1 MRSRLILFVVAI
13 ACEFAP
19 RASVAQLTLDSA
31 VANAMANNPRL
42 QAARQR
48 IEATS
53 GQLIQARL
61 WSNPELEFSSEEF
74 PPRGGGFS
82 AAQNLLG
89 VSQTVPFPGKK
100 SLDARI
106 GRRGVTAAEHEY
118 RTQEIELVREVKK
131 AFSLT
136 LSAEKKSDVLAEIVE
151 LAQSLAQATRK
162 RVEAGDASDQERLRA
177 EIELERASTEQSAIL
192 RDLSE
197 AQSQLA
203 TLMGQPRVRVGRLV
217 GELADTSWV
226 PDLAQTREQ
235 MLERHPIVQAMRAQR
250 DRAELELRRARLEP
264 LPDMTF
270 GFAGGRDNGEHRD
283 LLAFRLSLPFPL
295 IDRSQGTKREA
306 RALAQVAQFD
316 LSGIEQQLIQ
326 ELDVVAA
333 RLSAA
338 SDQVEAYRDRIL
350 PKAEDAFNLV
360 RGGFDAGKFGFID
373 LVDTQ
378 RLVAEV
384 KLAYYDKLYE
394 LNAAQAE
401 LEALIG
407 TRALGN

>member
-1 MRSRLILFVVAI
+1 MRSRLILFTLAV

-19 RASVAQLTLDSA
+19 RVSVAQLTLDSA
-31 VANAMANNPRL
+31 VAMAVANNPSL
-42 QAARQR
+42 QVAKQQ
-48 IEATS
+48 IEAAS
-53 GQLIQARL
+53 GQSVQARL
-61 WSNPELEFSSEEF
+61 WSNLELEFSSEEF
-74 PPRGGGFS
+74 PPRGGGFGS
-82 AAQNLLG
+82 AQNLLG

-106 GRRGVTAAEHEY
+106 GRRGVTAAEQEY
-118 RTQEIELVREVKK
+118 RTREIELVRETKK
-131 AFSLT
+131 AFYLT
-136 LSAEKKSDVLAEIVE
+136 LSAERKGDVLSEIVE
-151 LAQSLAQATRK
+151 LAQSLAEAAGK

-177 EIELERASTEQSAIL
+177 EIELERATTELRAIQ
-192 RDLSE
+192 RELSE

-203 TLMGQPRVRVGRLV
+203 TLMGQPRVPVGLLAS
-217 GELADTSWV
+217 ELSDTSRV

-235 MLERHPIVQAMRAQR
+235 MLERHPIVQAMKAKR
-250 DRAELELRRARLEP
+250 DRADLELRRARLEP
-264 LPDMTF
+264 MPDITF
-270 GFAGGRDNGEHRD
+270 GFAGGRDNGESRS

-295 IDRSQGTKREA
+295 IDRSQGRKREA

-316 LSGIEQQLIQ
+316 LAGTEQQLIQ

-338 SDQVEAYRDRIL
+338 ADQVEAYRDRIL
-350 PKAEDAFNLV
+350 PKAEDAFGLV

-384 KLAYYDKLYE
+384 RLNYYDKLYE